1 MRWFVTSIHILV
13 IGCAVSIPVAIF
25 NGTLFS
31 WHPTLMS
38 MAFLGFMAEG
48 VLTSISFRSLV
59 RASEA
64 SLLLSSSCQSQIA
77 FQLLERSR
85 LREGHP
91 CMCRC
96 LMCCVWH
103 KMWLSLQS
111 I

>member
-1 MRWFVTSIHILV
+1 MRWIVTSVHILV

-59 RASEA
+59 RARWH
-64 SLLLSSSCQSQIA
+64 SCTICSCHII
-77 FQLLERSR
+77 
-85 LREGHP
+85 LRQVVSCTRG
-91 CMCRC
+91 
-96 LMCCVWH
+96 
-103 KMWLSLQS
+103 
-111 I
+111 